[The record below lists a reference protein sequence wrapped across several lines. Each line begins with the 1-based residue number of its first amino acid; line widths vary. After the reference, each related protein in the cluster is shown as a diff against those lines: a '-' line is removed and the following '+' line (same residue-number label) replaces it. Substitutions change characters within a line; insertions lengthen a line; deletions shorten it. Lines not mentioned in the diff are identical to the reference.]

1 LRRRVI
7 RSWLVRQGAPEVTY
21 GHVLAVEELVTGWH
35 GQSGVDVPGLF
46 VRRLEG
52 RLVCAP

>member
-1 LRRRVI
+1 M
-7 RSWLVRQGAPEVTY
+7 
-21 GHVLAVEELVTGWH
+21 GWH